1 MAKMDEDAVRR
12 RLEQEA
18 ADEALARKLDA
29 DPDFAKDFDESFVRG
44 FRGLEDDII
53 GRTAAELGFSDA
65 QIQKALADAQR
76 ARKVAKGGFFVN
88 ADPAKAE
95 RIIKANKVLHK
106 VVKAKS
112 EKSCFLFA
120 LVILAGSGA
129 TSVGIVWAAVDLLS
143 RVFS

>member
-1 MAKMDEDAVRR
+1 MAKMDEDAVRK

-18 ADEALARKLDA
+18 ADEAIARKLDS
-29 DPDFAKDFDESFVRG
+29 DPQFAKDFDESFIIG

-53 GRTAAELGFSDA
+53 GKAAKDLGYSDA
-65 QIQKALADAQR
+65 QIQKALGDAQR

-95 RIIKANKVLHK
+95 KIIRENAVLNKV
-106 VVKAKS
+106 VTAKS

-120 LVILAGSGA
+120 LVLLASGGVSIGG
-129 TSVGIVWAAVDLLS
+129 TVWAVGELLS
-143 RVFS
+143 RVL